1 MPVFDFNNSPQD
13 SKVPECTYKV
23 FYTNCPES
31 SPEHPILILD
41 NKAGK
46 LVHHSNGIFTNPI
59 RRTAFEFKGEE
70 GTVSEDILEID
81 ARFVSLLKWLG
92 ENHINVRLSG
102 AVKEEKYAVYKIRE
116 IAFGGGA
123 KLSAEDG
130 FLQFMIE
137 RLLSSDAPSREL
149 PDEDEEETGDSMKLT
164 VSVSLPIGMGNEY
177 QDAEAYIDWIFYA
190 KQYTSPD
197 DGGGDDDTYT
207 VTVNYYDMD
216 GNELRSSY
224 VRSYAEG
231 TRYNVESV
239 IYETLRSGGE
249 SYVLMSIE
257 GDEIEGYMND
267 DRVIDLYYSL
277 DEDIDDGDT
286 PLEELPD
293 IDDGNNPPDITDIDE
308 NLPPLSDLPDTGD
321 NGMIYSAV
329 AMVLSGTA
337 LAALLLFAP
346 RKKNE
351 AE

>member
-1 MPVFDFNNSPQD
+1 MKKYKNGKRVLSAAIALALVFSMSVISLADDVLGGGEPTVVFTADRSFAFSDPNDLFDGFKDMMPGD
-13 SKVPECTYKV
+13 SLSREVTVTSEASGRYDIYLYARDCVLYNDEVNGQGHFEGVDAENTS
-23 FYTNCPES
+23 E
-31 SPEHPILILD
+31 ILD
-41 NKAGK
+41 AVTVTDSQGNVLDLRAAG
-46 LVHHSNGIFTNPI
+46 P
-59 RRTAFEFKGEE
+59 AEE
-70 GTVSEDILEID
+70 GVYLG
-81 ARFVSLLKWLG
+81 RF
-92 ENHINVRLSG
+92 
-102 AVKEEKYAVYKIRE
+102 
-116 IAFGGGA
+116 
-123 KLSAEDG
+123 
-130 FLQFMIE
+130 
-137 RLLSSDAPSREL
+137 SR
-149 PDEDEEETGDSMKLT
+149 GDSMKLT
-164 VSVSLPIGMGNEY
+164 VSLSLPIGMGNEY

-257 GDEIEGYMND
+257 GDEVEGYMND

-308 NLPPLSDLPDTGD
+308 NLPPLSNLPDTGD
-321 NGMIYSAV
+321 NGILYSAV